1 MVLDPFFASKPPPY
15 TSTKRE
21 VTNSNRPIG
30 AWNRFNT
37 GAYKGNGMM
46 SLYCINR

>member
-1 MVLDPFFASKPPPY
+1 MVLDPFFASKPPRY
-15 TSTKRE
+15 TSTNRE

-37 GAYKGNGMM
+37 GACKGKWDDVFV
-46 SLYCINR
+46 L

>member
-1 MVLDPFFASKPPPY
+1 MVLDPFFASKPLCY
-15 TSTKRE
+15 SSMNRE

-37 GAYKGNGMM
+37 GACKGKGMM
-46 SLYCINR
+46 SLYCNR